1 MQTRSVSLRKRKEI
15 IPNEELFD
23 QETVEYPKSAMPTIE
38 EENYVFVEEDE
49 ILQYTY
55 EDEKDTF
62 ELETSLKLWLKSKV
76 YFEEEDLFEALKS
89 GIVRKILLTLKILSK
104 LISSFYSFENLKK
117 VRTELTSKM
126 LDSKFNFRILNDV
139 LMSNWY
145 IDISFDDICN
155 KNKSPVLKALEK
167 LKIEIEKE
175 EEKEIEI
182 FQTQNKLQ
190 QDEKSKFR
198 ILFEIFILPYIIFYF
213 FFERIKKSF

>member
-89 GIVRKILLTLKILSK
+89 GIVRKILLTLKD
-104 LISSFYSFENLKK
+104 SF
-117 VRTELTSKM
+117 
-126 LDSKFNFRILNDV
+126 
-139 LMSNWY
+139 
-145 IDISFDDICN
+145 
-155 KNKSPVLKALEK
+155 
-167 LKIEIEKE
+167 KI
-175 EEKEIEI
+175 
-182 FQTQNKLQ
+182 N
-190 QDEKSKFR
+190 
-198 ILFEIFILPYIIFYF
+198 F
-213 FFERIKKSF
+213 FFLFF